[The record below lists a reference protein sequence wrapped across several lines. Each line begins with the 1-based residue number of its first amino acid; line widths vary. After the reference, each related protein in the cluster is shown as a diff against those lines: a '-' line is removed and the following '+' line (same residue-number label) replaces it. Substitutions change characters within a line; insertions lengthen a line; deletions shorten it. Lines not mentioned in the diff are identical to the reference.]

1 LEKEEGRRR
10 DEMINII
17 LMKIKEM
24 KEKKNNIFD
33 RKMV

>member
-1 LEKEEGRRR
+1 LGKEEEEEGRRR

-24 KEKKNNIFD
+24 KER
-33 RKMV
+33 RKQHL